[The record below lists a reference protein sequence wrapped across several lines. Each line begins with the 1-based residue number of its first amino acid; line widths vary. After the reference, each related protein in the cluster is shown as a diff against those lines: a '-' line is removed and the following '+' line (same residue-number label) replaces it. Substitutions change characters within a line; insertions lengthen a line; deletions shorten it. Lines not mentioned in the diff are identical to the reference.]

1 MGTNP
6 FGGMLKE
13 ARMIHETAIRSYQKT
28 NYETADIAQLVIL
41 CYEAVIRDLREASES
56 HEHRNMDAAY
66 KRIRHAQDVITELLV
81 GLDYEQGGE
90 IAANLGRL
98 YNFMLRELIGINA
111 HKDTRIYGDLVKIVD
126 ELRDAW
132 SQIRKQRT
140 TGHPAYTS
148 QGSMMGVGSATGV

>member
-1 MGTNP
+1 
-6 FGGMLKE
+6 
-13 ARMIHETAIRSYQKT
+13 
-28 NYETADIAQLVIL
+28 
-41 CYEAVIRDLREASES
+41 
-56 HEHRNMDAAY
+56 
-66 KRIRHAQDVITELLV
+66 LV